1 VTVATNMA
9 GRGTD
14 IILGG
19 SAIGTAKVLAKYLML
34 CKLGLIEPPSAAAI
48 EYAQQLPPIE
58 SKEPVEEEND
68 EDVLSLPSITALAK
82 SLDLWLP
89 QQLQPNTE
97 LTLKRGVISCLD
109 LLGVGA
115 PNSAPPTRLD
125 VDNIVA
131 QAADSAPLINQEI
144 KLLRTALKLMTKEF
158 DEIIKKERE
167 YVKKLGGLYVVG
179 TSRHE
184 SRRIDNQLRGRSG
197 RQGDP
202 GGTRFFLSLED
213 DIFKIFGADKMA
225 GMLESFRVADDMPIE
240 SDLVV
245 QALDKVQIQV
255 EDYSKATRSQIFKLD
270 EVTSSQR
277 AAIYSQRRAYLV
289 SSDDGMMDAF
299 SKFCS
304 KTMQEIHEAALVS
317 GGSKAKPVIGDPIV
331 SEKLAA
337 KANQFFPNIDITVSE
352 LQQLPPTQVASYL
365 SNKLTKAIEKKK
377 NEIDTMSSWA
387 LAAFFRYLVV
397 VQIDESWCKH
407 LSRLDL
413 LKEEMILQSFTAEK
427 DVMETYREKANKLYD
442 SIMDDARRNTVYSLF
457 IYKPKKWVKWVS
469 EWVSE

>member
-1 VTVATNMA
+1 MKALLRNVLSTHEKGRPILIGTTSIEASEEMMAALKDIEINAKLLNARPENVERESDVVAQAGRQGAVTVATNMA

-34 CKLGLIEPPSAAAI
+34 CKLDLIEPPSSDAI
-48 EYAQQLPPIE
+48 AYAQQLPPVE
-58 SKEPVEEEND
+58 SKEPVEEESD
-68 EDVLSLPSITALAK
+68 SDVLSLPSITALAK

-109 LLGVGA
+109 LLGVGT
-115 PNSAPPTRLD
+115 PGSAPPTRLD

-131 QAADSAPLINQEI
+131 QAADSAPLINPEI

-158 DEIIKKERE
+158 DEVIKKERE
-167 YVKKLGGLYVVG
+167 YVKKLGGLYVIG

-213 DIFKIFGADKMA
+213 DIFKIFGADKMS

-255 EDYSKATRSQIFKLD
+255 EVIHSLTHSLTHLLTHSLTYSLTTRIIAKRLGRRYSSSTMLPVANGSPFTRSVGLIWPRQ
-270 EVTSSQR
+270 
-277 AAIYSQRRAYLV
+277 
-289 SSDDGMMDAF
+289 
-299 SKFCS
+299 
-304 KTMQEIHEAALVS
+304 
-317 GGSKAKPVIGDPIV
+317 
-331 SEKLAA
+331 
-337 KANQFFPNIDITVSE
+337 
-352 LQQLPPTQVASYL
+352 
-365 SNKLTKAIEKKK
+365 TKE
-377 NEIDTMSSWA
+377 
-387 LAAFFRYLVV
+387 
-397 VQIDESWCKH
+397 
-407 LSRLDL
+407 
-413 LKEEMILQSFTAEK
+413 
-427 DVMETYREKANKLYD
+427 
-442 SIMDDARRNTVYSLF
+442 
-457 IYKPKKWVKWVS
+457 
-469 EWVSE
+469 